1 MDIIYATFT
10 TPSNA
15 LSGSAVCAF
24 RLHDVE
30 KVFDGAFKEQAA
42 LNYNWLPVPAH
53 KVCPPQFWLE
63 IVFFFFFI
71 LLRWLTLIK
80 AKETTQKK
88 KQHSMGKLTSC
99 NRWARDNPFGMI
111 TYKLVCCFVL
121 SGTGAEARPMRQR
134 LSDAARRDSQLYQV
148 AFVDGRIGSINAER
162 TAHHP
167 HRIPVSCIQSS
178 PFLCVCVVQHGWIS
192 RIHAVLLVLLL
203 FGQQFVWDSHKSL
216 LSIYRVVKTNQ
227 SSTYKVKRVS
237 SSVVWCCILWPDLKE
252 SMLLL
257 LPSSFPLW
265 KSAGP
270 QVTYSFIQLWNQTP
284 EVDEIIYR
292 ASIIKSNPSIVRL
305 RPPV

>member
-1 MDIIYATFT
+1 
-10 TPSNA
+10 
-15 LSGSAVCAF
+15 
-24 RLHDVE
+24 
-30 KVFDGAFKEQAA
+30 
-42 LNYNWLPVPAH
+42 
-53 KVCPPQFWLE
+53 
-63 IVFFFFFI
+63 
-71 LLRWLTLIK
+71 
-80 AKETTQKK
+80 
-88 KQHSMGKLTSC
+88 MGKLTSC

-111 TYKLVCCFVL
+111 TYKLVWCFVL

-192 RIHAVLLVLLL
+192 RIHAVLLLLLLL

-237 SSVVWCCILWPDLKE
+237 SSVVWCCILWPDLKNRCCCCCPAASHFE
-252 SMLLL
+252 KVRARKSLIPLSNYEIRRQKL
-257 LPSSFPLW
+257 TRSYIELPSSNRIPPLSV
-265 KSAGP
+265 SARP
-270 QVTYSFIQLWNQTP
+270 C
-284 EVDEIIYR
+284 
-292 ASIIKSNPSIVRL
+292 SNV
-305 RPPV
+305 